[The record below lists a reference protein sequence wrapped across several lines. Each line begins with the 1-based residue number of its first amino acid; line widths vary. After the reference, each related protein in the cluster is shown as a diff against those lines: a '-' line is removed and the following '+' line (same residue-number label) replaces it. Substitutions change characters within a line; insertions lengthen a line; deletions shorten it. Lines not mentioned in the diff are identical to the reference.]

1 MKLKIVLTCAK
12 TVFFF
17 LFSMNNDK
25 GVRIHVLVPLII

>member
-12 TVFFF
+12 TVFF